1 MKTRNGFVSNSSST
15 SFTVIVP
22 KVAADKVM
30 AKLSPYEKIC
40 VNYLRRD
47 KTFMGNDISVFQGVS
62 GSNCN
67 TFEYFELPD
76 DYKKGSD
83 DNEECGPWDAWTN
96 FRDDVIKEAGDG
108 NYIRTS
114 AVV

>member
-1 MKTRNGFVSNSSST
+1 MKTRNGFVSNSSSS

-40 VNYLRRD
+40 VKYLRRN
-47 KTFMGNDISVFQGVS
+47 KTFMGNDISIFQGMS
-62 GSNCN
+62 GSTYD
-67 TFEYFELPD
+67 TFEYFELPR

-83 DNEECGPWDAWTN
+83 DNEEYGPWDAWDN
-96 FRDDVIKEAGDG
+96 FKKDVIKEAGKG
-108 NYIRTS
+108 NSIQMNED
-114 AVV
+114 V